1 MRDSQ
6 YGFCNPNYVANA
18 DSNGLNGTMTTSN
31 ANSAESS
38 RYAKLL
44 NSPPD
49 SLLEDEPG
57 RTSSQ
62 TFAAELFELQEI
74 KPRAPPK
81 SLALGSPTRRAV
93 SASRAERQRA
103 KLAAQENYEKN
114 TPAPLY
120 VFLVGGKEKGQV
132 TVFAR
137 PVSLWKLQLA
147 PHIF

>member
-1 MRDSQ
+1 MTPAGNYDSGNDNNQ
-6 YGFCNPNYVANA
+6 
-18 DSNGLNGTMTTSN
+18 
-31 ANSAESS
+31 
-38 RYAKLL
+38 RYAKML

-49 SLLEDEPG
+49 SVLEDEPG
-57 RTSSQ
+57 RSASQ
-62 TFAAELFELQEI
+62 TFAELLELQEM

-81 SLALGSPTRRAV
+81 SLPLGSPSRRAV

-103 KLAAQENYEKN
+103 KLAASENNERN
-114 TPAPLY
+114 TSNPAPPLY

>member
-1 MRDSQ
+1 M
-6 YGFCNPNYVANA
+6 
-18 DSNGLNGTMTTSN
+18 
-31 ANSAESS
+31 
-38 RYAKLL
+38 L

-57 RTSSQ
+57 RSASQ
-62 TFAAELFELQEI
+62 TFAELLELQEMR
-74 KPRAPPK
+74 PRAPPK
-81 SLALGSPTRRAV
+81 SLPLGSPSRRAM

-103 KLAAQENYEKN
+103 KMAANESCER
-114 TPAPLY
+114 TTPGPAPLY

>member
-1 MRDSQ
+1 MKDNQLS
-6 YGFCNPNYVANA
+6 FSNPNYL
-18 DSNGLNGTMTTSN
+18 GLEAPIIPTTPH
-31 ANSAESS
+31 EQDV
-38 RYAKLL
+38 RYAKML

-57 RTSSQ
+57 RSSSQ
-62 TFAAELFELQEI
+62 TFSELLELQELSS

-81 SLALGSPTRRAV
+81 SLPLGSPSRRAV

-103 KLAAQENYEKN
+103 KLAASERIERN
-114 TPAPLY
+114 TPSPAPLY
-120 VFLVGGKEKGQV
+120 VFLIGGKEKGQV